1 MNIYNSHI
9 TYIKSND
16 EFYNVIDSIIG
27 DMFMGR
33 VKFVDNKLEIN
44 IPNVVFHFIEKWY
57 ILSDRLKSY
66 NVSPLVLY

>member
-1 MNIYNSHI
+1 MSSIYNSHI

-33 VKFVDNKLEIN
+33 VKIINNKFNLY
-44 IPNVVFHFIEKWY
+44 VFASKHV
-57 ILSDRLKSY
+57 LKI
-66 NVSPLVLY
+66 